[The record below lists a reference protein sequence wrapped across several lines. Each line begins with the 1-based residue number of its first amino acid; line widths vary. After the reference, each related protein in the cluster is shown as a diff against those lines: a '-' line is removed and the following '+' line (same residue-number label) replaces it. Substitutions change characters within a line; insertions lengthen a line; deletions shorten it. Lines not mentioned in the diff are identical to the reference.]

1 MSKQLKKLSY
11 EPETITLDVSS
22 AITTDSGSLT
32 ISQIKVLLENAK
44 NTITYQTSANYS
56 EVLHLAQADYEN
68 VAAPKATYTADYYDS
83 STNVYYKHIIV
94 VSYNTL
100 FNSATWVFVSAPMV
114 SGSSSD
120 LQEKLV
126 SGTNIKTLNNN
137 SLLGSGNLAISEFPE
152 RSEEDATLAQIA
164 GVNSNGLPDVGKVK
178 ASNMDSG
185 SATAGQVPV
194 ADGSGGVAWGNKQ
207 NTLTASSIN
216 DGTIAKAIGFDS
228 SNNLVKGTVGG
239 GGGTPVFKV
248 KITDITKLPI
258 NVNYCYFYCLD
269 GTVIQGRD
277 LVLNTEY
284 EVVCIAFNMHDFA
297 NDSAYLETVENQPY
311 VKTVAV
317 YSNSNS
323 AHFNISTASSIFNS
337 MYSSTELMWNDRP
350 NSFIMPLYTI
360 NVTGFYV
367 SYD

>member
-1 MSKQLKKLSY
+1 MSKQLQKLSY

-126 SGTNIKTLNNN
+126 SGTNIKTINGN
-137 SLLGSGNLAISEFPE
+137 SVLGSGDLDTNYNLTTTYSP
-152 RSEEDATLAQIA
+152 
-164 GVNSNGLPDVGKVK
+164 
-178 ASNMDSG
+178 SG
-185 SATAGQVPV
+185 SYSEGNLVIYNHQLYRCLGATSGSWDSTKWQSVNVKTLLSYKQDELDERDLPTALITNALGFNGGNLSAGQ
-194 ADGSGGVAWGNKQ
+194 
-207 NTLTASSIN
+207 I
-216 DGTIAKAIGFDS
+216 DS
-228 SNNLVKGTVGG
+228 SCISALPYLTTAPSANNTSGL
-239 GGGTPVFKV
+239 
-248 KITDITKLPI
+248 KI
-258 NVNYCYFYCLD
+258 V
-269 GTVIQGRD
+269 
-277 LVLNTEY
+277 VLSSEP
-284 EVVCIAFNMHDFA
+284 
-297 NDSAYLETVENQPY
+297 SQR
-311 VKTVAV
+311 
-317 YSNSNS
+317 YSG
-323 AHFNISTASSIFNS
+323 F
-337 MYSSTELMWNDRP
+337 
-350 NSFIMPLYTI
+350 LYI
-360 NVTGFYV
+360 ILG
-367 SYD
+367 S

>member
-22 AITTDSGSLT
+22 AITTDSGTLT

-126 SGTNIKTLNNN
+126 SGTNIKTINGNNV
-137 SLLGSGNLAISEFPE
+137 LGSGNLAINEFPE
-152 RSEEDATLAQIA
+152 RSETDATLAQIA
-164 GVNSNGLPDVGKVK
+164 GLNSNGHPDVGKV
-178 ASNMDSG
+178 AAANMDSG

-207 NTLTASSIN
+207 DTLTASSVT

-239 GGGTPVFKV
+239 GGGTQLYKHTMRIRIPGG
-248 KITDITKLPI
+248 I
-258 NVNYCYFYCLD
+258 NYCYFLSNTD
-269 GTVIQGRD
+269 T
-277 LVLNTEY
+277 LVMYKSPDEPAPITGFMFTGMIIPYTES
-284 EVVCIAFNMHDFA
+284 D
-297 NDSAYLETVENQPY
+297 
-311 VKTVAV
+311 
-317 YSNSNS
+317 
-323 AHFNISTASSIFNS
+323 
-337 MYSSTELMWNDRP
+337 W
-350 NSFIMPLYTI
+350 I
-360 NVTGFYV
+360 NVPPYSIIKIDNGTSTFHYFDYTDNSIKSHTIANFLDDTV
-367 SYD
+367 TAL